1 MNLPDVV
8 FGRDRYR
15 MGDTWN
21 FFFAWAV
28 CKAGPPEIRRSHM
41 VHSKTV
47 TGSAVGLG
55 IAEAF
60 AHSGANV
67 VLNGFGDALQI
78 EKSRTELAH
87 GRKATD
93 TATDAVCG
101 ISVET
106 GLLAGESPHAFDCSV
121 TARLCGGIGPSVA
134 SSKQAEGMS

>member
-1 MNLPDVV
+1 MHRFRRIRWFGDSAARPSSPDFTMNLPDVV

-15 MGDTWN
+15 ISDTWN
-21 FFFAWAV
+21 FFFARAV

-47 TGSAVGLG
+47 SGSAVGLG

-87 GRKATD
+87 GSKATD
-93 TATDAVCG
+93 TSDRCRLRDIRGNGPFGRRV
-101 ISVET
+101 S
-106 GLLAGESPHAFDCSV
+106 
-121 TARLCGGIGPSVA
+121 ARV
-134 SSKQAEGMS
+134 